1 MTTAKPQPTNTPI
14 PSNSPTS
21 KKKLFIG
28 LGIAGAVVL
37 GGLAAVAVYN
47 RLSNS
52 KNGYATGGTFTAE
65 AIANLTSEAGGISG
79 RGSPSVALW
88 TILLLALLGAIAGVF
103 YWWWSRGQNEQKEG

>member
-1 MTTAKPQPTNTPI
+1 MY
-14 PSNSPTS
+14 
-21 KKKLFIG
+21 IG
-28 LGIAGAVVL
+28 LGIAGAV
-37 GGLAAVAVYN
+37 GGLAAVAMYG